1 MRLRN
6 NPKAYEIISQYNDIV
21 IMRPQEYKGQ
31 WKQYFYKQCGNPPDS
46 LLKVEI
52 GVGRGKFI
60 TDSALINRSTDF
72 VGIDLRPE
80 IILSALRKVLSNE
93 LKNVL
98 LIPFNAENIEDAFEY
113 GEVDA
118 FFLNFSDPWPKVRH
132 AKRRLT
138 HRLFLEKYKKLLK
151 KNGEI
156 IFKTDNRNLFDFSI
170 NEFRETGFDI
180 VDLTNDLNNI
190 DYPDNISTEYEEKFI
205 KQGIKINRLKA
216 VKV

>member
-6 NPKAYEIISQYNDIV
+6 NPKAYEIIRQHDDIV
-21 IMRPQEYKGQ
+21 IMRPQDYKGQ
-31 WKQYFYKQCGNPPDS
+31 WKQYFYRQCGNPPNS

-80 IILSALRKVLSNE
+80 IILSALRKVLGNE

-98 LIPFNAENIEDAFEY
+98 LIPFNAENIEDVFEY
-113 GEVDA
+113 EEVDA

-170 NEFRETGFDI
+170 NEFR
-180 VDLTNDLNNI
+180 
-190 DYPDNISTEYEEKFI
+190 
-205 KQGIKINRLKA
+205 
-216 VKV
+216 

>member
-6 NPKAYEIISQYNDIV
+6 NPKAYETICQYDDIV
-21 IMRPQEYKGQ
+21 IFRPQDYKGQ
-31 WKQYFYKQCGNPPDS
+31 WKQYFYEQSGNPPNS

-52 GVGRGKFI
+52 GMGRGKFI
-60 TDSALINRSTDF
+60 TDSALIDRSIDF

-80 IILSALRKVLSNE
+80 IILSALRKVLDNE
-93 LKNVL
+93 IKNVL
-98 LIPFNAENIEDAFEY
+98 LLPLNAENIEDAFEY
-113 GEVDA
+113 EEVDA

-151 KNGEI
+151 KKGEV

-180 VDLTNDLNNI
+180 VDLTYDLNNR
-190 DYPDNISTEYEEKFI
+190 DYPDNISTEYEEKFR
-205 KQGIKINRLKA
+205 KMGIKINRLKA
-216 VKV
+216 VKI